1 MINYKE
7 TKHYHKIQ
15 YMFTDECRY
24 LQNLHFSDET
34 CSINY
39 RKTEVSNTLQ
49 SRCHNILTDDLC
61 PLLIVDDKFCQI
73 IKQI

>member
-15 YMFTDECRY
+15 YMFPDECRY

-39 RKTEVSNTLQ
+39 RQK
-49 SRCHNILTDDLC
+49 D
-61 PLLIVDDKFCQI
+61 
-73 IKQI
+73 